1 MNLFSIA
8 FSFLPIYVSVLE
20 LKCIGK
26 IGS

>member
-1 MNLFSIA
+1 MNLFIIA
-8 FSFLPIYVSVLE
+8 FSFLPIYVFVLE

>member
-1 MNLFSIA
+1 MNLFIIA

-20 LKCIGK
+20 LKCIGQ